1 MNPETPAKH
10 KVGGDMYLFLGIKFR
25 FLFDFIFRNFADS
38 SIIEISRELI
48 FATTADQKNWDAW
61 ILKQDKK
68 CIIQEY
74 IG

>member
-48 FATTADQKNWDAW
+48 FAETARDSK
-61 ILKQDKK
+61 ISRIKK
-68 CIIQEY
+68 IEMHGY
-74 IG
+74 